1 MRLAF
6 YAPLKPPDHPS
17 PSGDR
22 TIARLLIKALKLGGV
37 DVDIASR
44 LRARVGAGEEAAQ
57 HRMAAKGHA
66 TAARLIA
73 HYRAL
78 PKRQR
83 PQAWFTYH
91 LYYKAV
97 DWIGPKVAA
106 NLDLPYFLA
115 EASHAPKRATGPYAF
130 SHAATEAAIKQAA
143 AVFCLNPTD
152 KECLA
157 AITPKQRLIDLPPFL
172 DLQHFA
178 PHPPDRD
185 IARLKLSQHYRLD
198 STKPW
203 LLAVGMMRPGDKLA
217 SYRML
222 AEALR
227 HLERPYQL
235 LIVGD
240 GEARPEIERA
250 FHAIAR
256 NIAWLG
262 LVEQANLP
270 EIYAAADL
278 LVWPAINEAFGMALL
293 EAQACGCPVVA
304 GKSGG
309 VPAIVADGQTGW
321 LSEPGDGAGF
331 AADIEHAMDVDLRP
345 VRIAAREKAFRSHD
359 IGAASACLMRHISKL
374 VA

>member
-1 MRLAF
+1 MRIAF

-22 TIARLLIKALKLGGV
+22 TVARLLIKALKLDGIEV
-37 DVDIASR
+37 EVASQ
-44 LRARVGAGEEAAQ
+44 LRTRVASDNEAAQ
-57 HRMAAKGHA
+57 HQMAAKGQA
-66 TAARLIA
+66 TATRLIA

-83 PQAWFTYH
+83 PRAWFTYH

-106 NLDLPYFLA
+106 ELDLPYLLA

-130 SHAATEAAIKQAA
+130 SHAAAEAAIKQAA
-143 AVFCLNPTD
+143 AIFCLNPMD
-152 KECLA
+152 KECLS
-157 AITPKQRLIDLPPFL
+157 AICAKKRLIDLPPFL
-172 DLQHFA
+172 DLKHFA
-178 PHPPDRD
+178 PHLPDRD

-198 STKPW
+198 PTMPW

-222 AEALR
+222 AEAAR
-227 HLERPYQL
+227 HLGRPYQL

-240 GEARPEIERA
+240 GEARHEIERA
-250 FHAIAR
+250 FHPVAR
-256 NIAWLG
+256 HVAWLG
-262 LVEQANLP
+262 LVEHASLP

-278 LVWPAINEAFGMALL
+278 SVWPAINEAFGMALL

-304 GKSGG
+304 GRSGG
-309 VPAIVADGQTGW
+309 VPAIVEDGKTGW
-321 LSEPGDGAGF
+321 LSEPGDSAGF
-331 AADIEHAMDVDLRP
+331 AADIEHALDSDLRP
-345 VRIAAREKAFRSHD
+345 LRIAAREKALRMHD
-359 IGAASACLMRHISKL
+359 IDAASACLLKHISRL